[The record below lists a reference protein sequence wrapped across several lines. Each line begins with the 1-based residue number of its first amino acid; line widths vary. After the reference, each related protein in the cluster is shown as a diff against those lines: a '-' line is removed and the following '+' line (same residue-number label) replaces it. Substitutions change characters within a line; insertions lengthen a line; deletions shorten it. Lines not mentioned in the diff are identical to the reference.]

1 MMPKTAM
8 GYIKKIIK
16 FYGDASF
23 IGRPRLASMKL
34 EKSVSGTKEAYNPH
48 DPNLAKWEGYKKSIT
63 SDLRKIT
70 EKIDRFGIRRDKS
83 IPLENDANL
92 QIILKAKRKHSVLNL
107 SSALSVKRGYMS
119 REAFGLENDKA
130 YVTDEILRIIIS
142 HGYEGV
148 CRQQLVAWDKHLE
161 SWGYKIYNNDYDY
174 LAKRSKWFKETF
186 VDQNYGS
193 IVFALRDC
201 SCGKGYCKNV
211 YVRAR
216 HFDPVLDN
224 GLKIKGLV
232 TTDPRILKLLDQIR
246 SLLISK

>member
-1 MMPKTAM
+1 
-8 GYIKKIIK
+8 
-16 FYGDASF
+16 
-23 IGRPRLASMKL
+23 
-34 EKSVSGTKEAYNPH
+34 
-48 DPNLAKWEGYKKSIT
+48 
-63 SDLRKIT
+63 
-70 EKIDRFGIRRDKS
+70 
-83 IPLENDANL
+83 
-92 QIILKAKRKHSVLNL
+92 
-107 SSALSVKRGYMS
+107 MS

-232 TTDPRILKLLDQIR
+232 TTDPRILKLFRSDQKFINKQIKAEFKNKENLDYQ
-246 SLLISK
+246 LINEIIALKEQQSRLEDIGEA